1 MTTPRSS
8 RARQPRLASPRIVN
22 MEPES
27 LSMSRR
33 GSGRWRSS
41 SGSGLSMLQFEGSAD
56 NENCRREKKWE
67 GGQRTVDG
75 GDRDV
80 CDTLS
85 TSDLVDP
92 SYRESS

>member
-1 MTTPRSS
+1 VDPVGGGHRTALVCLCSN
-8 RARQPRLASPRIVN
+8 LKGLLSPD
-22 MEPES
+22 S
-27 LSMSRR
+27 
-33 GSGRWRSS
+33 
-41 SGSGLSMLQFEGSAD
+41 
-56 NENCRREKKWE
+56 ENYGGGGKWE

-80 CDTLS
+80 CDTLL